1 MPGPTS
7 AGRGRSYTR
16 PRGQG
21 SVPSGGERIPAPE
34 ASGTSPQP
42 PVIIRVS

>member
-1 MPGPTS
+1 MPGPTL
-7 AGRGRSYTR
+7 AGRGQSYTR

-21 SVPSGGERIPAPE
+21 SALSGGERIPVPE